1 MVHVASVAT
10 AAGDHNYDDNNN
22 IHDSEAIAGCGIFF
36 SGTYLKLY
44 YVLERITTVY
54 TNYTINNQ

>member
-22 IHDSEAIAGCGIFF
+22 IHERPLQDVGFFF
-36 SGTYLKLY
+36 SGTYSYMCWSALL
-44 YVLERITTVY
+44 LCIRTI
-54 TNYTINNQ
+54 YTINNQ